1 MLKIILFKLKYNIS
15 DELIWAKKL
24 AMCPSIAMIP
34 LAAVG
39 SQSEIRPAAWPCGG
53 NLVQKFNR
61 STIAQPCTSA

>member
-1 MLKIILFKLKYNIS
+1 MLKINLFKLKYNIS

-39 SQSEIRPAAWPCGG
+39 SQSEITFLRLAFVRDFGAQNCQP
-53 NLVQKFNR
+53 
-61 STIAQPCTSA
+61 STKAQLEN

>member
-1 MLKIILFKLKYNIS
+1 MLKINLFKLKYNIS

-39 SQSEIRPAAWPCGG
+39 SQSETSGSLAMWR
-53 NLVQKFNR
+53 QF
-61 STIAQPCTSA
+61 STKV

>member
-1 MLKIILFKLKYNIS
+1 MLKINLFKLKYNIS

-39 SQSEIRPAAWPCGG
+39 SQSEITVCVY
-53 NLVQKFNR
+53 VQ
-61 STIAQPCTSA
+61 